1 MPAFT
6 GFPSG
11 KNPFVPL
18 PEAFFSAV
26 LPEIEDLGELKVVLH
41 LFWRLYQKEGS
52 PRCASDRELLADP
65 LLRRTLR
72 RQGDPRPIEERLR
85 AALEHAQASGILLR
99 VRVRVDGEIVS
110 WYFFNTDRSRRAVAR
125 LQRGE
130 LSPETL
136 LDAEGP
142 AGQFSSLDGGD
153 GGVFGISGISGM
165 NGTTGMAHTLALEVD
180 RPNIFTLYEQNI
192 GLLPPLVAE
201 ELREAG
207 DRYPQEWIEEAFR
220 LATQQNK
227 RKWSYIRAI
236 LRRWETEG
244 KGA

>member
-18 PEAFFSAV
+18 PETFFSAV

-99 VRVRVDGEIVS
+99 VRVRVDGEVVS
-110 WYFFNTDRSRRAVAR
+110 WYFFNTDRSRRAVSR

-130 LSPETL
+130 LSPEAL

-142 AGQFSSLDGGD
+142 AGQSPGGESD
-153 GGVFGISGISGM
+153 VGAI
-165 NGTTGMAHTLALEVD
+165 HALTVEVD
-180 RPNIFTLYEQNI
+180 RPNIFTLYEQNV
-192 GLLPPLVAE
+192 GLLLPLVAE

-207 DRYPQEWIEEAFR
+207 ERYPREWVEEAFR
-220 LATQQNK
+220 LAVQQNK

-236 LRRWETEG
+236 LHRWEIEG